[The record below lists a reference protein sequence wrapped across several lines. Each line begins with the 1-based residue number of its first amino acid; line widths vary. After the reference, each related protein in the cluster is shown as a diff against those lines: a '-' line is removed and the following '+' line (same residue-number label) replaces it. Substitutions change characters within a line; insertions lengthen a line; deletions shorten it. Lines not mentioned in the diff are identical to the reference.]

1 MTVDDHFPC
10 HNQGGPVF
18 SYASDQSLWV
28 MILEKAFAK
37 LNGSYLALRGGY
49 ASEAFQDLTGCPT
62 FLYDLKSAT
71 VLKTIENRDF
81 WRLLI
86 DYKR

>member
-1 MTVDDHFPC
+1 
-10 HNQGGPVF
+10 
-18 SYASDQSLWV
+18 

-81 WRLLI
+81 WRLLR
-86 DYKR
+86 DYKSQNYLLSASTYGEESVVHGSFIAAE